1 MMRPFGG
8 MLIGYMGDKH
18 GRKHALVLSLFLMAV
33 PTFVMGCLPTYE
45 QVGVLSTVLLVIC
58 RLLQGMSVG
67 GQLPASLIYT
77 VETRPKEKWGFYGS
91 LVMMAANIGTL
102 LGNFVGAILRS
113 SLTEEQLLS
122 WGWRIPFLS
131 GILIALVAV
140 YLKLHGEEHHPNAG
154 IYDSEPSGEGDQ
166 LEESKHPLRESF
178 RRENLPA
185 LVSATLTPMLWG
197 AGVSCV
203 VVSPFS
209 SNALVFTNLTFQP
222 EKFYLSFVWLAI
234 FMNDI
239 MQPPMSN
246 AFWINGMA
254 LLFGVTL
261 PLPLTGIL
269 SDYCGRVRTMV
280 AGALLLG
287 GLGPILLIVITYGEP
302 VKAFF
307 AQWGIGILLSLYG
320 GPISAWLVEKFP
332 PKVRLTSASLGYDL
346 AHCSA
351 SAFAPLIATLLAQN
365 VSLIAPG
372 VIYPFFA
379 ILGLIGMF
387 TSTKIHQD
395 GGLDD
400 LEMEVS
406 EMDDDLQKEVRPEGE
421 EEEVEKEIV

>member
-1 MMRPFGG
+1 
-8 MLIGYMGDKH
+8 
-18 GRKHALVLSLFLMAV
+18 
-33 PTFVMGCLPTYE
+33 
-45 QVGVLSTVLLVIC
+45 
-58 RLLQGMSVG
+58 
-67 GQLPASLIYT
+67 
-77 VETRPKEKWGFYGS
+77 
-91 LVMMAANIGTL
+91 
-102 LGNFVGAILRS
+102 
-113 SLTEEQLLS
+113 
-122 WGWRIPFLS
+122 
-131 GILIALVAV
+131 
-140 YLKLHGEEHHPNAG
+140 
-154 IYDSEPSGEGDQ
+154 
-166 LEESKHPLRESF
+166 
-178 RRENLPA
+178 
-185 LVSATLTPMLWG
+185 
-197 AGVSCV
+197 
-203 VVSPFS
+203 
-209 SNALVFTNLTFQP
+209 
-222 EKFYLSFVWLAI
+222 
-234 FMNDI
+234 MNDI

-387 TSTKIHQD
+387 TSTKIHHD

-406 EMDDDLQKEVRPEGE
+406 EMDDDLQKEVKP
-421 EEEVEKEIV
+421 